1 MERNNFFARFTSRA
15 PAAGPVEFLV
25 VGLGN
30 PGREYENTRHN
41 AGFLAADRIA
51 EKHHASI
58 DRLKFKGTVGQC
70 RLGGKGVLLLKPGT
84 YMNLSGQSVTEAMRF
99 YKLKPEQ
106 VLVIFDD
113 INLEPGQ
120 LRIRRKGSDGGHNGM
135 KNIIYL
141 SGSDQFPRIKLGG
154 GQKAP
159 SQLRPCGLGALPL
172 YREGA
177 GGPLHRPGQRRRRG
191 GAHREGRH
199 RPGHEPVQQ
208 LRRDAMKLI
217 GNMLRRWPEYQTLAA
232 AVKQGALPAAAAGLS
247 GIHKCCVLAAL
258 CQETGRKALVLAAD
272 EAEAQRFSEDLF
284 ALGMR
289 PALYPIRDFSFR
301 DTAGVSHEYERLRL
315 EALSQLQ
322 NGSCNVVIACM
333 DAALQYTLSP
343 PGALR
348 PDVPGGGGPGAE
360 D

>member
-1 MERNNFFARFTSRA
+1 
-15 PAAGPVEFLV
+15 
-25 VGLGN
+25 
-30 PGREYENTRHN
+30 
-41 AGFLAADRIA
+41 
-51 EKHHASI
+51 
-58 DRLKFKGTVGQC
+58 
-70 RLGGKGVLLLKPGT
+70 
-84 YMNLSGQSVTEAMRF
+84 MNLSGQSVREAMQF
-99 YKLKPEQ
+99 YKLPPEK

-113 INLEPGQ
+113 INLEPGK

-141 SGSDQFPRIKLGG
+141 SGSDQLPPDRNSGVGK
-154 GQKAP
+154 KAP

-172 YREGA
+172 TRRS

-232 AVKQGALPAAAAGLS
+232 AVKHGGPARGCGGALGHPQVLCAGRPLPGDREKGAGAGRRRGRGPALFRGLFAWDAPRPLPHPGFQLPGHSRRLPRIRAPAAGGFVPAA
-247 GIHKCCVLAAL
+247 
-258 CQETGRKALVLAAD
+258 
-272 EAEAQRFSEDLF
+272 
-284 ALGMR
+284 
-289 PALYPIRDFSFR
+289 
-301 DTAGVSHEYERLRL
+301 ER
-315 EALSQLQ
+315 QLQ
-322 NGSCNVVIACM
+322 RGHRLYGRG
-333 DAALQYTLSP
+333 AAVHPQP